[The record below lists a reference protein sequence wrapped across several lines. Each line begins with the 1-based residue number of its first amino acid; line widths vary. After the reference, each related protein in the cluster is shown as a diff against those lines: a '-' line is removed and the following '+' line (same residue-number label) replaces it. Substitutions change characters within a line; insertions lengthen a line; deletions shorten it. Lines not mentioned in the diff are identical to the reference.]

1 MGLKRMQGVPA
12 HIEYIKPNFKS
23 INQVNCKFWKN
34 EVCYNNISTK
44 YGETC
49 FTRRGCMYSIPLEKG
64 NKNVQADKN
73 NNNYLQHKNKSMMS
87 IDEIIN
93 NYFSGDLEN
102 TILIDKKTYKIKTNY
117 NKIKDIFIVNILY
130 KSRNKNYSFYFSLKL
145 KDIIIIKENEVV
157 FNVKLKTIIDKTSKI
172 NKELGKLIKENNT
185 KDVIRKAIIN
195 DEKEIIKSRDSFIKY
210 TSYIITREL
219 LKLYN

>member
-1 MGLKRMQGVPA
+1 MGIKRMQGVPA
-12 HIEYIKPNFKS
+12 HIEYIKPNLKS

-64 NKNVQADKN
+64 NKKVQADKN
-73 NNNYLQHKNKSMMS
+73 NNEHLLFKNQSMSS

-93 NYFSGDLEN
+93 NYFSMDLEN
-102 TILIDKKTYKIKTNY
+102 QILIDKKAYKIKANY
-117 NKIKDIFIVNILY
+117 NKIKDIFNVNILY
-130 KSRNKNYSFYFSLKL
+130 KSRNKNYSFYYSLKL
-145 KDIIIIKENEVV
+145 KDIILIKVNEVI
-157 FNVKLKTIIDKTSKI
+157 FNVNLATIIDKTSKI
-172 NKELGKLIKENNT
+172 NKNLGKLIKENNT

-195 DEKEIIKSRDSFIKY
+195 DEKEIIKNRDSFIKY
-210 TSYIITREL
+210 TSYIIAREL
-219 LKLYN
+219 IKLYK

>member
-1 MGLKRMQGVPA
+1 MGIKKMQGVPA
-12 HIEYIKPNFKS
+12 HIEYIKHNSKS

-34 EVCYNNISTK
+34 EICYNNISTK

-73 NNNYLQHKNKSMMS
+73 NNEHLEHKNKSMIS
-87 IDEIIN
+87 LDEIIN
-93 NYFSGDLEN
+93 KYFSADLEN
-102 TILIDKKTYKIKTNY
+102 KIIIDKKTYKIKNNY
-117 NKIKDIFIVNILY
+117 NKIKDILIVNILY
-130 KSRNKNYSFYFSLKL
+130 KSRNKNYSFYYSLKL
-145 KDIIIIKENEVV
+145 KDIISIKENEVI
-157 FNVKLKTIIDKTSKI
+157 FNLKLKTIIDKTSKI
-172 NKELGKLIKENNT
+172 NKKLGKLIKENNT